1 MSKARAAP
9 DESSDAA
16 EIAAREDP
24 DGPAPALKGVRRAL
38 QVLEH
43 LAVAPGRATDVAEA
57 LGVSW
62 ATLHRTLSQLEQ
74 GGLIQ
79 RDEASGRYG
88 IGPRTWLIGAAYIA
102 NHQVLEA
109 ARPYLDA
116 ASARGDYTVQLVERS
131 DRLAVTLYSHH
142 ATGEVITKAT
152 YGYHFPLHCGSKGQ
166 VLLAYAEPDFVERYL
181 NGPLETLTSETI
193 TDPAEM
199 RRRLEKIRAQG
210 YALTQGDVQRFTGS
224 VSAPV
229 FDRDGRVVAAV
240 CLIARRA
247 AFREADQTQSI
258 VETVL
263 QAAQSASIAVGWR
276 PRATDRAARV

>member
-1 MSKARAAP
+1 MPKTKTQSSRQLAP
-9 DESSDAA
+9 SAPRPTIDTDAS
-16 EIAAREDP
+16 
-24 DGPAPALKGVRRAL
+24 APALKGVRRAL
-38 QVLEH
+38 HVLEH
-43 LAVAPGRATDVAEA
+43 LAVSPGRATDVAEA

-88 IGPRTWLIGAAYIA
+88 IGPHTWLIGAAYIA

-109 ARPYLDA
+109 ARPYLDSA
-116 ASARGDYTVQLVERS
+116 ALRGDYTVQLVERS

-166 VLLAYAEPDFVERYL
+166 VLLAYAEPAFIERYL
-181 NGPLETLTSETI
+181 GGPLETLTSETI
-193 TDPAEM
+193 TDPAVL
-199 RRRLEKIRAQG
+199 RQSLKTIRAQG

-229 FDRDGRVVAAV
+229 FDRDSRVVAAV

-247 AFREADQTQSI
+247 ACREAGQTQSI

-263 QAAQSASIAVGWR
+263 QAAQSASIGLGWR
-276 PRATDRAARV
+276 PRATGHPDQA